1 MISRFSEYPGLLL
14 ACLALTAAMLTAC
27 GEEPVPEAKEVVRP
41 AKLMTVSLGGSVGTL
56 EYPGNITA
64 TQSVELGF
72 EVAGKIVE
80 LPVSDGQAVNK
91 GDLLGKLDDSD
102 FVAARDAAEA
112 DRKAAQSAYT
122 RAKRIFDQGAGSQA
136 EVDKTLRDI
145 DVAKQ
150 QLITAQKALGDS
162 SLKAPFSGWV
172 SRRIADN
179 FQNVQAKQAVVLLQD
194 INSLEI
200 DVNVPERDFSRMKP
214 GLTLKQRNERVRPEI
229 QVSTIPGRQFPARL
243 ISFETSADPVTRT
256 YLASFA
262 FDNPDDV
269 NLLPGM
275 TAKVIL
281 HLPAEKSEESG
292 NAGLSVPA
300 AAVIT
305 DIDGNAYVWRYDA
318 GGSQVSKAVVKIGD
332 MSGSSIRILSG
343 LQNGDRIAV
352 AGAAHLKEGMK
363 VRPLGE

>member
-1 MISRFSEYPGLLL
+1 MTSRLSEYSGLQL
-14 ACLALTAAMLTAC
+14 ACLALIAAMLTAC
-27 GEEPVPEAKEVVRP
+27 GEEPVPEKIEVIRP
-41 AKLMTVSLGGSVGTL
+41 AKLMTVSLGGSAGVL
-56 EYPGNITA
+56 EYPGKVTA

-80 LPVSDGQAVNK
+80 LPISDGQAVSK

-112 DRKAAQSAYT
+112 DRKAAESAYE

-145 DVAKQ
+145 DVARQ
-150 QLITAQKALGDS
+150 QLITAQKALSDS

-179 FQNVQAKQAVVLLQD
+179 FQNVQAKQAVLLLED
-194 INSLEI
+194 IGSLEL
-200 DVNVPERDFSRMKP
+200 DVNVPEQDFSRMTP
-214 GLTLKQRNERVRPEI
+214 GLTLQQRNERIRPEI
-229 QVSTIPGRQFPARL
+229 QISTLPGRRFPARL
-243 ISFETSADPVTRT
+243 ISFETNADPVTRT

-269 NLLPGM
+269 NVLPGM

-281 HLPAEKSEESG
+281 DLPAVSSDESG

-300 AAVIT
+300 TAVVT
-305 DIDGNAYVWRYDA
+305 DIEGNAYVWRYQADGA
-318 GGSQVSKAVVKIGD
+318 QVSKVVVKIGD

-343 LQNGDRIAV
+343 LQDGDRIAV